1 MHNAAIAA
9 LGLHFVYI
17 PYSVRPEDIGPA
29 INSIRTLGIVGAN
42 LTIPHKER
50 ALPFL
55 DEISPEAQAIG
66 AVNTIHNVDGRL
78 IGYNTDGDG
87 FLQPLLDAGF
97 TPKGRSVVVLGA
109 GGAAR
114 SVAFRLAREGA
125 QVTVVN
131 RTAERAEQLAKAAGV
146 ESTPWPDEADSPN
159 IIKGGGVC
167 WTDLLEQT
175 DLLVNTTPVGMHP
188 NEDSCPIPAS
198 ALRPGLFVYDL
209 VYNPPETR
217 LIQASRAAG
226 AQTLN
231 GVKMLVGQGAK
242 AFEIWTGVAPPQD
255 VMERAVLDGLA
266 GDRGGR

>member
-42 LTIPHKER
+42 LTIPHKEC

-55 DEISPEAQAIG
+55 DEVSPEAQAVG

-97 TPKGRSVVVLGA
+97 TPQGKSVVVLGA

-114 SVAFRLAREGA
+114 SVAFRLAWDGA
-125 QVTVVN
+125 CVSIVN
-131 RTAERAEQLAKAAGV
+131 RTAERARLLAAAAGV
-146 ESTPWPDEADSPN
+146 ESTPWPDDDQQRRSSLIN
-159 IIKGGGVC
+159 SGGMG
-167 WTDLLEQT
+167 WSDLLEQT
-175 DLLVNTTPVGMHP
+175 DLLVNTTPIGMYP
-188 NEDSCPIPAS
+188 NEDSCPIPAE
-198 ALRPGLFVYDL
+198 ALRPGLFIYDL
-209 VYNPPETR
+209 VYNPPETH
-217 LIQASRAAG
+217 LIQAARAAK
-226 AQTLN
+226 APALN
-231 GVKMLVGQGAK
+231 GVQMLVGQGAK
-242 AFEIWTGVAPPQD
+242 AFEIWTGIAPPRD
-255 VMERAVLDGLA
+255 IMERAVMDGLSA
-266 GDRGGR
+266 RL